1 MTISAKSRN
10 RACPV
15 TEIKELTSFLET
27 PQAMQSRQLLYI
39 VVAKDK
45 KAAKKDKE
53 TSKAGRGATRWERIG
68 WASELAATF
77 SDTLRQI
84 P

>member
-1 MTISAKSRN
+1 MR
-10 RACPV
+10 
-15 TEIKELTSFLET
+15 
-27 PQAMQSRQLLYI
+27 SRQLLYI